1 MPEFILEIGSV
12 EHQRTFNALDGF
24 TRGYIEALFFTVE
37 EQLCEDS
44 DGAREMPSVAFN
56 MATMESRFVDGNS
69 FGFADLAADT
79 LASIV
84 KDCETFQ
91 RVNAALLDS
100 AYERDDYDSEQA
112 GRDFWFTRN
121 GHGVGYWDR
130 TQLENDSDEYDSL
143 TSEMVAASKRRD
155 NEAWNA
161 ACAKRSTLK
170 DQSLG
175 EQLSKAARA
184 CGGRDSYVGD
194 DGKVYL

>member
-24 TRGYIEALFFTVE
+24 TRGYIEALFFTDE
-37 EQLCEDS
+37 EQLCEES
-44 DGAREMPSVAFN
+44 VGAHEMPSVVFN
-56 MATMESRFVDGNS
+56 MATMESRFEGGNS

-79 LASIV
+79 LESIIR
-84 KDCETFQ
+84 DCEAFQ
-91 RVNAALLDS
+91 RDNAALLNA
-100 AYERDDYDSEQA
+100 AYERDYDSEQA
-112 GRDFWFTRN
+112 GRDYWYTRN

-130 TQLENDSDEYDSL
+130 EQLENDSDEYESL
-143 TSEMVAASKRRD
+143 TAEMVAASKSGD

-161 ACAKRSTLK
+161 ACAKRSALK

-184 CGGRDSYVGD
+184 RGGRDSYVGD